1 MNKSL
6 LFISLILLN
15 AASVW
20 AQQTMWVCVGN
31 VKYAYAT
38 ETVGKMPYGD
48 TQLNILGKT
57 YALNEVDSICVN
69 NEELEDDNIIVT
81 YSGNTAQVKVA
92 GNIASHITA
101 SVNGAHV
108 AVLQDATVASEYI
121 YTLEG
126 STSNGSFYQDGS
138 YKITL
143 LLNGVDIT
151 NPDSAAINIRDGKR
165 IAIEIIDGTTNNLVD
180 GKNGTQKGCFAVKGH
195 SEINGTG
202 TLNITGNSNHAFWG
216 KEYVELKKTTG
227 TINVLGAVGDGFN
240 VNQYISIKGGNITVK
255 DVGDDAMQVSQETDD
270 NGTVVDEV
278 ENTGEVII
286 SGGTID
292 IATTG
297 NAAKGFK
304 VATNYVQSGGTV
316 TVTQTGSLTNEN
328 NDLSY
333 VTAVK
338 ADKDITITGGNITVN
353 NTADGGK
360 GLSAEGNI
368 SIDET
373 TATTT
378 INITAD
384 GQGGT
389 AENVTPG
396 TGSDEPAKS
405 YKVYVSKPG
414 NTGGFGGSTG
424 AWSKVYLYKNDGTLV
439 QELTQTVSKS
449 SGYSTLTFYVYD
461 FQTADGGTY
470 YFKSDNYTSRNT
482 TYTIKSA
489 NFTAPTSGSDVYY
502 SISNSYTTSGT
513 TRTYSLSNV
522 TASYGGTSDTSEDNG
537 TGYNAGGIKA
547 YGNITLAGGT
557 ITVKN
562 KGEMSKSI
570 KAKGTVTV
578 TGGNITLTP
587 SGAMM
592 VINSDASYS
601 TGIKAQD
608 FVQNAGT
615 ITINNSGAAGKGISA
630 NGGITTNGGTLNIT
644 VSGAGQTGTN
654 SASYTAKCL
663 KSDGNTALNAG
674 TITFTATGSGGK
686 GIKVNGTYTQGNKDT
701 GNGPTLKVSTT
712 GAALGGSSSGGG
724 GGWPGRP
731 EGDSSS
737 GSSSKGIKVM
747 GTAYV
752 YGGETEIST
761 TTNGAEGLESK
772 TAIYIEGGKHY
783 LKCYDDCIN
792 SSGNIYFNGGVT
804 VCYGYGNDAV
814 DSNAGRTGAI
824 TIGNGVVFAYTT
836 KSSPEEGLDCDN
848 NSYIQITGTGI
859 AISAGGAQGGG
870 SSSSTIS
877 GAKQGYNFYTSSIS
891 YSTGR
896 YYTLADASGNNLVTY
911 SFESNVNSTL
921 ALFTATGM
929 KSGSSYS
936 VKYST
941 SAPTNATT
949 AWHGLYLGSNATG
962 TTSVCTFTAK

>member
-1 MNKSL
+1 MKKAIIL
-6 LFISLILLN
+6 LSLI
-15 AASVW
+15 AISTISIW

-31 VKYAYAT
+31 VKYAYLT
-38 ETVGKMPYGD
+38 ETVGKMPYD
-48 TQLNILGKT
+48 AEQLSVLGKT
-57 YALNEVDSICVN
+57 YRLSEVDSIIVN
-69 NEELEDDNIIVT
+69 NDAFDDDNILVT
-81 YSGNTAQVKVA
+81 YNGNSAEVKVA

-108 AVLQDATVASEYI
+108 AVLQDATVESEYI
-121 YTLEG
+121 YTLQG
-126 STSNGSFYQDGS
+126 STGNGSFYQDGS
-138 YKITL
+138 YKMTL
-143 LLNGVDIT
+143 LLNGVSIT

-165 IAIEIIDGTTNNLVD
+165 IAIELIDGTVNNLVD
-180 GKNGTQKGCFAVKGH
+180 GKNGKQKGCFAVKGH
-195 SEINGTG
+195 SEIKGTG
-202 TLNITGNSNHAFWG
+202 TLNITGNSSHAFWG

-227 TINVLGAVGDGFN
+227 NINILGAVGDGFN
-240 VNQYISIKGGNITVK
+240 VNQYISIKGGNVTVK
-255 DVGDDAMQVSQETDD
+255 NVGDDAMQVTQETDD
-270 NGTVVDEV
+270 AGNVIDDVD
-278 ENTGEVII
+278 NTGEITV
-286 SGGTID
+286 SGGTLD
-292 IATTG
+292 FATSG
-297 NAAKGFK
+297 DAAKGFK

-316 TVTQTGSLTNEN
+316 TVTQTGSLVASSD
-328 NDLSY
+328 DLSY

-338 ADKDITITGGNITVN
+338 ADKDITITGGSLTVN

-360 GLSAEGNI
+360 GLSANGNI
-368 SIDET
+368 TIDET
-373 TATTT
+373 AATTT

-384 GQGGT
+384 GNGGT
-389 AENVTPG
+389 AENVN
-396 TGSDEPAKS
+396 TGGGSTEPAKS

-414 NTGGFGGSTG
+414 STGGFGGTS
-424 AWSKVYLYKNDGTLV
+424 AWSKVYLYKSDGTLV

-449 SGYSTLTFYVYD
+449 SGYSTITFYVYD
-461 FQTADGGTY
+461 FKSAEGGSY

-482 TYTIKSA
+482 TYTIRSSA
-489 NFTAPTSGSDVYY
+489 FTAPTSGSDVYY
-502 SISNSYTTSGT
+502 SISSSYSTSGT
-513 TRTYSLSNV
+513 TRTYTLSNV
-522 TASYGGTSDTSEDNG
+522 TSSYGGTSDTSEDNG
-537 TGYNAGGIKA
+537 TAYNAAGIKA
-547 YGNITLAGGT
+547 DGNITLNGGT
-557 ITVKN
+557 VTVKN

-570 KAKGTVTV
+570 KSKATVTV
-578 TGGNITLTP
+578 GGGNITLTP
-587 SGAMM
+587 SGAMK

-615 ITINNSGAAGKGISA
+615 LTINNSGAAGKGVSA
-630 NGGITTNGGTLNIT
+630 NAGITTNGGVLDIT
-644 VSGAGQTGTN
+644 VTGAGQTGTN

-674 TITFTATGSGGK
+674 TITLKATGTGGK

-701 GNGPTLKVSTT
+701 GEGPTLNVSTS
-712 GAALGGSSSGGG
+712 GAKLGGSTSGGG
-724 GGWPGRP
+724 FGGPG
-731 EGDSSS
+731 GGGSSS

-752 YGGETEIST
+752 YGGESEIT
-761 TTNGAEGLESK
+761 TTTDGAEGLESK

-836 KSSPEEGLDCDN
+836 KASPEEGLDCDN

-870 SSSSTIS
+870 GGSSTIS
-877 GAKQGYNFYTSSIS
+877 GAKQGYNFYTSSIA
-891 YSTGR
+891 YTTGR

-911 SFESNVNSTL
+911 SFEANANSTL

-929 KSGSSYS
+929 KSGSTYN

-962 TTSVCTFTAK
+962 TTSVCSFTAK